1 VVQFSR
7 TPDASPP
14 GDPDDGTNSVL
25 GKARVILEAFDVEDD
40 AVSLSE
46 LVRRTGIAKATV
58 HRLAQELLTW
68 GLLERRGSKYGL
80 GLRLFELG
88 QRVPRQRILREAV
101 RPYMEDLFQATKEA
115 VHLAVL
121 DGVEVFYL
129 EKVSGHHQVRRPSRI
144 AGRMPLHCTATGKA
158 ILAYSPRGLLD
169 AVVEV
174 GLPRVT
180 RNTMVTPQRLVAD
193 LERVRHRGYSVEQE
207 ETKLG
212 YLSVAAPLFGGGGS
226 LVAAIS
232 VTGPVIRS
240 NVDRLAGVLV
250 PAARTITKRLRET
263 DTGALYPVSGLPFTR
278 VSVS

>member
-14 GDPDDGTNSVL
+14 GEPDDGTNSVL

-46 LVRRTGIAKATV
+46 LVR
-58 HRLAQELLTW
+58 
-68 GLLERRGSKYGL
+68 
-80 GLRLFELG
+80 
-88 QRVPRQRILREAV
+88 
-101 RPYMEDLFQATKEA
+101 
-115 VHLAVL
+115 
-121 DGVEVFYL
+121 L

-158 ILAYSPRGLLD
+158 ILAYSPRGLLLD

-180 RNTMVTPQRLVAD
+180 RNTMVTPQRLAAD